1 MTEGESWKKEDE
13 ERKTEI
19 TSQSSPLC
27 APLSVLSGTRDSEC
41 RPPSDYLNLTG
52 VGFDGINRRDLSN
65 KYGKI
70 VQLTGNLLEAEG
82 IDAAT
87 GDICRIVHPDSPHP
101 ILAEV
106 VGFETSRIKLSPLT
120 HLNGVRP
127 GCLVHVHK
135 ASSCVM
141 ASEAMLGRVLD
152 GLGQPLDNG
161 MPVSSGIPYPLA
173 GKVSNPL
180 ERPLIEE
187 QLDLGVR
194 CINSLLPIGK
204 GQRIGIFAGSG
215 VGKSTLLGM
224 MARYTTADVN
234 VIALIGE
241 RGREVN
247 EFLENDLGPEG
258 IKRSVVIV
266 ATSDQP
272 ATVRIRGAHLACAIS
287 EFFRD
292 QGKEVLFMMDSAT
305 RLAMA
310 AREIGLAAGEP
321 PTTKGYTPSVFSLL
335 PRLFERSGRFE
346 GASITGIYTV
356 LVEGDDLEDPV
367 ADTLR
372 SILDGHI
379 VLDRELAQKRHF
391 PAIDVLKSVSR
402 LTDRLLSDRYK
413 NLASRFVRVLAD
425 YKNNEDMIRIGAYVR
440 GSSKE
445 TDYAIDMIEKT
456 NEFLVQP
463 VVERCTVE
471 ESLAAL
477 EGLLGEH

>member
-1 MTEGESWKKEDE
+1 VPMKPDSHDD
-13 ERKTEI
+13 
-19 TSQSSPLC
+19 
-27 APLSVLSGTRDSEC
+27 LSTVHNTG
-41 RPPSDYLNLTG
+41 DYLNLG
-52 VGFDGINRRDLSN
+52 GAGFADLNTCDLSE

-82 IDAAT
+82 INAAT
-87 GDICRIVHPDSPHP
+87 GDICSIVHSESPHP

-106 VGFETSRIKLSPLT
+106 IGFETSRIKLCPLT

-127 GCLVHVHK
+127 GSLVQVHK
-135 ASSCVM
+135 ASSSVLV
-141 ASEAMLGRVLD
+141 SEAMLGRVLD

-180 ERPLIEE
+180 KRPLIEQ

-194 CINSLLPIGK
+194 CINTLLPIGR

-224 MARYTTADVN
+224 MARYTGADVN

-272 ATVRIRGAHLACAIS
+272 ATVRIRGAYLACAIS

-292 QGKEVLFMMDSAT
+292 LGKDVLFMMDSAT

-310 AREIGLAAGEP
+310 QREIGLAAGEP

-335 PRLFERSGRFE
+335 PRLFERSGRFDE
-346 GASITGIYTV
+346 ASITGIYTV
-356 LVEGDDLEDPV
+356 LVEGNDMEDPV

-379 VLDRELAQKRHF
+379 VLDRGLAQKRHF
-391 PAIDVLKSVSR
+391 PAIDVLGSVSR
-402 LTDRLLSDRYK
+402 LTERLLSGTHK
-413 NLASRFVRVLAD
+413 ELASRFIRVLAD
-425 YKNNEDMIRIGAYVR
+425 YKNSEDMIRIGAYVR
-440 GSSKE
+440 GSHQE
-445 TDYAIDMIEKT
+445 TDYAIQMIEKAT
-456 NEFLVQP
+456 EFLKQP
-463 VVERCTVE
+463 VIQCCSIE

-477 EGLLGEH
+477 EELFH

>member
-1 MTEGESWKKEDE
+1 MENN
-13 ERKTEI
+13 
-19 TSQSSPLC
+19 
-27 APLSVLSGTRDSEC
+27 SG
-41 RPPSDYLNLTG
+41 DYLNLNNISLA
-52 VGFDGINRRDLSN
+52 GINVSELCNR
-65 KYGKI
+65 YGKI
-70 VQLTGNLLEAEG
+70 VQLAGNILEAEG
-82 IDAAT
+82 IKASR
-87 GDICRIVHPDSPHP
+87 GDICALVHSESPNP
-101 ILAEV
+101 VLAEV
-106 VGFETSRIKLSPLT
+106 IGFETGRIKLSPLT
-120 HLNGVRP
+120 HLGGVRP
-127 GCLVHVHK
+127 GSLVQIHQ
-135 ASSCVM
+135 ASSSIMV
-141 ASEAMLGRVLD
+141 SEAMLGRVLD
-152 GLGQPLDNG
+152 GLGQPWDDG
-161 MPVSSGIPYPLA
+161 MPISSHIFYPLA

-180 ERPLIEE
+180 QRPLIEQ

-194 CINSLLPIGK
+194 SINSLLPIGK

-224 MARYTTADVN
+224 MARYTGADVN

-258 IKRSVVIV
+258 IKRSVIIA

-272 ATVRIRGAHLACAIS
+272 ATVRIRAAYLACAVS

-292 QGKEVLFMMDSAT
+292 LGKDVLFMMDSAT

-335 PRLFERSGRFE
+335 PRLFERSGKFE

-356 LVEGDDLEDPV
+356 LVEGDDMEDPV

-379 VLDRELAQKRHF
+379 VLDRSLAQKRHF
-391 PAIDVLKSVSR
+391 PAIDVLRSVSR
-402 LTDRLLSDRYK
+402 LTERLLSDRYK
-413 NLASRFVRVLAD
+413 TLASRFIRILAD
-425 YKNNEDMIRIGAYVR
+425 YKNSEDMIRIGAYVR
-440 GSSKE
+440 GSHQD
-445 TDYAIDMIEKT
+445 TDYAIKMIDRA

-463 VVERCTVE
+463 VTERCSIE
-471 ESLAAL
+471 ESLSAL
-477 EGLLGEH
+477 EELLGPETQNAL

>member
-1 MTEGESWKKEDE
+1 M
-13 ERKTEI
+13 
-19 TSQSSPLC
+19 
-27 APLSVLSGTRDSEC
+27 DS
-41 RPPSDYLNLTG
+41 SDYLNLRG
-52 VGFDGINRRDLSN
+52 AGFADLSGCELY
-65 KYGKI
+65 KTYGKI
-70 VQLTGNLLEAEG
+70 VQLTGNLLEADGLE
-82 IDAAT
+82 AAT
-87 GDICRIVHPDSPHP
+87 GDICKIVHSGSPHP

-106 VGFETSRIKLSPLT
+106 VGFESSRIKLSPLT
-120 HLNGVRP
+120 HLSGVRP
-127 GCLVHVHK
+127 GSLVRVHE
-135 ASSCVM
+135 AANSFM
-141 ASEAMLGRVLD
+141 MSEAMLGRVLD
-152 GLGQPLDNG
+152 GLGQPLDYG
-161 MPVSSGIPYPLA
+161 PPISSGVPYPLA

-180 ERPLIEE
+180 ERPLIQQ

-194 CINSLLPIGK
+194 CINTLLPIGK

-224 MARYTTADVN
+224 MARYTGADVN

-272 ATVRIRGAHLACAIS
+272 ATVRIRGACLACAIS

-292 QGKEVLFMMDSAT
+292 LGKDVLFMMDSAT

-321 PTTKGYTPSVFSLL
+321 PTSKGYTPSVFSLL
-335 PRLFERSGRFE
+335 PRLFERSGKFDR
-346 GASITGIYTV
+346 ASITGIYTV
-356 LVEGDDLEDPV
+356 LVEGDDMEDPV

-379 VLDRELAQKRHF
+379 VLDRTLAQKRHF

-402 LTDRLLSDRYK
+402 LTERLLSQGHK
-413 NLASRFVRVLAD
+413 ELVSRFIRILAD
-425 YKNNEDMIRIGAYVR
+425 YKNSEDMIRIGAYVR
-440 GSSKE
+440 GSHKE
-445 TDYAIDMIEKT
+445 TDYAIEMIERA
-456 NEFLVQP
+456 NEFLKQP
-463 VVERCTVE
+463 VVENCSIE
-471 ESLAAL
+471 KSIAAL
-477 EGLLGEH
+477 EELFQ

>member
-1 MTEGESWKKEDE
+1 MAPREAQRTEQMES
-13 ERKTEI
+13 
-19 TSQSSPLC
+19 
-27 APLSVLSGTRDSEC
+27 
-41 RPPSDYLNLTG
+41 SDYLNLRD
-52 VGFDGINRRDLSN
+52 VGFADLSGCELHK

-82 IDAAT
+82 LEAAK
-87 GDICRIVHPDSPHP
+87 GDVCRIVYSGSPHP

-106 VGFETSRIKLSPLT
+106 VGFESSRIKLSPLT
-120 HLNGVRP
+120 HMNGVRS
-127 GCLVHVHK
+127 GSLVQVLE
-135 ASSCVM
+135 SSNSFM
-141 ASEAMLGRVLD
+141 MSEAMLGRVLD
-152 GLGQPLDNG
+152 GLGQPLDFG
-161 MPVSSGIPYPLA
+161 APISSGIPYPLA

-180 ERPLIEE
+180 ERPLIEQ

-194 CINSLLPIGK
+194 CMNTLLPIGK

-224 MARYTTADVN
+224 MARYTGADVN

-258 IKRSVVIV
+258 VKRSVVIV

-272 ATVRIRGAHLACAIS
+272 ATVRIRGAYLACAIS

-292 QGKEVLFMMDSAT
+292 LGKDVLFMMDSAT

-321 PTTKGYTPSVFSLL
+321 PTAKGYTPSVFSLL
-335 PRLFERSGRFE
+335 PRLFERSGRFDR
-346 GASITGIYTV
+346 ASITGIYTV
-356 LVEGDDLEDPV
+356 LVEGDDMEDPV

-379 VLDRELAQKRHF
+379 VLDRTLAQKRHF
-391 PAIDVLKSVSR
+391 PAIDVLRSVSR
-402 LTDRLLSDRYK
+402 LTDRLLSNGHK
-413 NLASRFVRVLAD
+413 ELVSRFIRILAD
-425 YKNNEDMIRIGAYVR
+425 YKNSEDMIRIGAYVR
-440 GSSKE
+440 GSHPE
-445 TDYAIDMIEKT
+445 TDYAIEMIEKA
-456 NEFLVQP
+456 NEFLKQP
-463 VVERCTVE
+463 VAENYSIE
-471 ESLAAL
+471 KSIAAL
-477 EGLLGEH
+477 EELFQ

>member
-1 MTEGESWKKEDE
+1 MTS
-13 ERKTEI
+13 
-19 TSQSSPLC
+19 
-27 APLSVLSGTRDSEC
+27 DSYETGHDTG
-41 RPPSDYLNLTG
+41 DYLNLG
-52 VGFDGINRRDLSN
+52 DAGFADLN
-65 KYGKI
+65 TCKLCEKYGKI

-82 IDAAT
+82 ISAAA
-87 GDICRIVHPDSPHP
+87 GDICRIVHSESPHP

-106 VGFETSRIKLSPLT
+106 IGFETSRIKLSPLT
-120 HLNGVRP
+120 HLSGVRP
-127 GCLVHVHK
+127 GSLVQVHK
-135 ASSCVM
+135 ASSSVM
-141 ASEAMLGRVLD
+141 VSEAMLGRVLD

-161 MPVSSGIPYPLA
+161 MPISSGIPYPLA

-180 ERPLIEE
+180 KRPLIEQ
-187 QLDLGVR
+187 QLNLGVR
-194 CINSLLPIGK
+194 CVNTLLPIGK

-224 MARYTTADVN
+224 MARYTSADVN

-247 EFLENDLGPEG
+247 EFLKNDLGPEG

-272 ATVRIRGAHLACAIS
+272 ATVRIQGAYLACAVS

-292 QGKEVLFMMDSAT
+292 LGKDVLFMMDSAT

-335 PRLFERSGRFE
+335 PRLFERSGRFDN
-346 GASITGIYTV
+346 ASITGIYTV
-356 LVEGDDLEDPV
+356 LVESDDMEDPV

-372 SILDGHI
+372 AILDGHI
-379 VLDRELAQKRHF
+379 VLARSLAQKRHF
-391 PAIDVLKSVSR
+391 PAIDVLRSVSR
-402 LTDRLLSDRYK
+402 LTERLLSDRHK
-413 NLASRFVRVLAD
+413 ELVSRFIRILVD
-425 YKNNEDMIRIGAYVR
+425 YENSEDMIRIGAYVK
-440 GSSKE
+440 GSHPA
-445 TDYAIDMIEKT
+445 TDYAIKMIEKA
-456 NEFLVQP
+456 NEFLMQP
-463 VVERCTVE
+463 VIESCSIE

-477 EGLLGEH
+477 EEIFIEQ